1 MRRLVEFGLQY
12 KAVMLLITAIIVLG
26 GLFSYFNLARLED
39 PPFSVKSALVITDYP
54 GATPEE
60 VEQEV
65 TDRLE
70 TAIQQLPQVKHI
82 YSMSRDGLSYIRVDI
97 KDRFWAND
105 LPQVWDELRRKVND
119 ATSSLPPG
127 VGTPRVVDDFGFVF
141 GFLLAVTGE
150 GFTSAEL
157 EDIAEKIQKQL
168 YLVPNIARI
177 DLWGTQ
183 QRVINL
189 DISNQKV
196 SELKISPMTIHS
208 LLLKQNMVVDAG
220 SVDQG
225 ETRYPLHISGE
236 FKKPIEI
243 EELIVQPQT
252 NDLIQEALQKQMTTK
267 GVADSFAQEIE
278 KNEQAKFSLGDIA
291 KVSVGYQD
299 PPVKIMRY
307 NGKPAVGIQ
316 IAGTEDSNIVEVGRQ
331 LDERLRSIQEGLP
344 IGIELH
350 RISWQSQ
357 IVNESISGF
366 VLSMIE
372 SIIIVLIVLLIP
384 SGLRMGGII
393 GMDLILTIFATF
405 LYMYFMKIPL
415 ERMSLGALIIAMGMM
430 VDNSIVVA
438 DGIAV
443 NLRKGMDR
451 MQAAITATAIPAL
464 PLLSATIIA
473 VMSFYPIYASEG
485 STGEYCRTL
494 FVVVAVS
501 LMISWFIAMLITPQQ
516 CLWLLNS
523 KNKTGEQADEFNTP
537 FFNRFRKMIYEIL
550 RHRALFL
557 GILLAS
563 LALSFFGF
571 QYVVKLFF
579 PFSTRPQLMVDYW
592 APAGTS
598 IHDVAAQTGRMEKK
612 FQKGEN
618 VESVS
623 SFIGAG
629 PPRFYLP
636 VDPEFI
642 FSNYGQLLINFKSY
656 EDIDPFIAQNGE
668 WLQKEFPEALTR
680 IRKYNVGP
688 GDPWKFELRVL
699 GPGEANL
706 SQLRKVGSDLLANV
720 KTSPLGT
727 DWRLDIM
734 NPIRLLKT
742 DYDQKRARS
751 AGISRQDIANG
762 LKRGYDGINIGLYRE
777 KNKLYKIQWRST
789 EEERN
794 NLLASI
800 DTLPVRGETSVT
812 AAPLSQVSNG
822 TNFAWEEPYILR
834 WDRQRQVAIQGSPIL
849 TSTFVDLKNSVSN
862 EIANYPLPK
871 GFSLFWDGEEDSSK
885 TAQQQLMPGLVPA
898 IIVILLSLMV
908 TFNDFRPIAVILCT
922 IPFAMIGITA
932 GLLLFDV
939 PFGFMAL
946 LGSMSLA
953 GMMNKNIVVLLDA
966 CNDNISKGVH
976 PYHAIVEAAVSR
988 ARPVMLAAGTTVLGV
1003 IPLLQDVFWIG
1014 LAVAIMGGLT
1024 IGSLLTLFAVPLFYT
1039 MIYGLNPP
1047 AEESKVNA

>member
-1 MRRLVEFGLQY
+1 MRKLVEFGLQY
-12 KAVMLLITAIIVLG
+12 KAVMLLITVIIAIGGIFSFFSLG
-26 GLFSYFNLARLED
+26 RLED
-39 PPFSVKSALVITDYP
+39 PPFSVKSALVITQYP

-70 TAIQQLPQVKHI
+70 TAIHQMPQIKHI
-82 YSMSRDGLSYIRVDI
+82 YSMSRDGLSYIKVDI
-97 KDRFWAND
+97 KDRYWAKD
-105 LPQVWDELRRKVND
+105 LPQVWDELRRKIND
-119 ATSSLPPG
+119 AASSLPPG
-127 VGTPRVVDDFGFVF
+127 VDAPRVVDDFGFVF
-141 GFLLAVTGE
+141 GFLLAITGD
-150 GFTSAEL
+150 GFSYAEL
-157 EDIAEKIQKQL
+157 EDVAEKIQKQL

-177 DLWGTQ
+177 DLWGAQ

-189 DISNQKV
+189 GISNQKL
-196 SELKISPMTIHS
+196 SELRLSPQTIQS

-220 SVDQG
+220 NVDQG
-225 ETRYPLHISGE
+225 EIRYPMHLSGE
-236 FKKPIEI
+236 FKKPLEI
-243 EELIVQPQT
+243 EELIIQPRT
-252 NDLIQEALQKQMTTK
+252 NDLIQDALVKQKAK
-267 GVADSFAQEIE
+267 KNNENSFVQEIE
-278 KNEQAKFSLGDIA
+278 KNEKNKFSLGDIA
-291 KVSVGYQD
+291 TVSVGYQD
-299 PPVKIMRY
+299 PPIKIMKF
-307 NGKPAVGIQ
+307 NGTPAIGIQ

-331 LDERLRSIQEGLP
+331 IDEQLHKVQSELP

-350 RISWQSQ
+350 KISWQST
-357 IVNESISGF
+357 IVQESISGF

-372 SIIIVLIVLLIP
+372 SIVIVLIVLLIP
-384 SGLRMGGII
+384 SGIRMGGII
-393 GMDLILTIFATF
+393 GLDLVLTILATF

-451 MQAAITATAIPAL
+451 FQAAVTATATPAL
-464 PLLSATIIA
+464 PLLAATIIA

-494 FVVVAVS
+494 FVVVGIS
-501 LMISWFIAMLITPQQ
+501 LMISWFIALLMTPQQ
-516 CLWLLNS
+516 CLWFLDS
-523 KNKTGEQADEFNTP
+523 KKQGTETDEFNTP
-537 FFNRFRKMIYEIL
+537 FFKRFRKLIGGVIHYRVL
-550 RHRALFL
+550 SVCALL
-557 GILLAS
+557 VLLVVS
-563 LALSFFGF
+563 CIGF

-579 PFSTRPQLMVDYW
+579 PNSTRPQLMVDYW

-598 IHDVAAQTGRMEKK
+598 IHEVASKTNLIEKK
-612 FQKGEN
+612 FQEDEM
-618 VESVS
+618 VESIS

-642 FSNYGQLLINFKSY
+642 YPNYGQLLINFKKY
-656 EDIDPFIAQNGE
+656 QDIDPFIAKHSQ
-668 WLQKEFPEALTR
+668 WLQNEFPEALVR

-688 GDPWKFELRVL
+688 GDAWKFELRVL
-699 GPGEANL
+699 GPYDVNP
-706 SQLRKVGSDLLANV
+706 SDLRHIGSSLLSKIQ
-720 KTSPLGT
+720 KTPLGT

-734 NPIRLLKT
+734 NPVRQLKF

-751 AGISRQDIANG
+751 ANISREDIANA
-762 LKRGYDGINIGLYRE
+762 LKRGYDGLNIGLYRG
-777 KNKLYKIQWRST
+777 KNKLYKIQWRNT
-789 EEERN
+789 DEERHS
-794 NLLASI
+794 LLSHL
-800 DTLPVRGETSVT
+800 DTLPIRGENNVSSI
-812 AAPLSQVSNG
+812 PLSQVSDQ
-822 TNFAWEEPYILR
+822 TDFRWEEPYILR

-849 TSTFVDLKNSVSN
+849 TSTFVDLKESVSK
-862 EIANYPLPK
+862 EINHYPLPK

-885 TAQQQLMPGLVPA
+885 TAQQQLLPGVVPA
-898 IIVILLSLMV
+898 IIVILLCLV
-908 TFNDFRPIAVILCT
+908 ITFNEFRPIAVILFT
-922 IPFAMIGITA
+922 IPFAIIGITG

-966 CNDNISKGVH
+966 CNENLSKGMH
-976 PYHAIVEAAVSR
+976 PYNAIIEAAVSR

-1014 LAVAIMGGLT
+1014 LAVSIMGGLA
-1024 IGSLLTLFAVPLFYT
+1024 IGSVLTLIAVPLFYAI
-1039 MIYGLNPP
+1039 IYRLQPP
-1047 AEESKVNA
+1047 EMGSN